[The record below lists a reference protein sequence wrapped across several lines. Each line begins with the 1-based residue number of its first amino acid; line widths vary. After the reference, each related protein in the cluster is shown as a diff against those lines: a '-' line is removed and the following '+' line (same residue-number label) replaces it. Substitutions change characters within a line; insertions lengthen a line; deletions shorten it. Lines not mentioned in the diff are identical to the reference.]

1 MHEEIWKDIK
11 GYEGLYQISSYGR
24 ILGLERYNS
33 EGKRIRKERM
43 LTGSQE
49 KKAPTWIKFN
59 LHDGNGVAKSVN
71 LIQLMI
77 SHFGVE
83 DPLSKIIFKDGNILN
98 RRLSNIGFLSRDTDN
113 QSDEIWKPMV
123 GFEEHYEISNYGRVW
138 RLPNTDNNG
147 HLHRAMF
154 IELPILNGRVIF
166 QSSKF
171 ILGRSITV
179 AVWKVLC
186 KTFLNKEPKGVLY
199 KDNDLTN
206 LHLDNLILVQQQTR
220 PSLHK
225 NKKTA
230 SFNISKR
237 SLTIK
242 TNVSY
247 VMEMPNDP
255 VGIFFPKNSILIR
268 ELRIKKSTLNSS
280 FRRRSKQD
288 EYRHVSYIQGYQIT
302 RMKSTG
308 S

>member
-59 LHDGNGVAKSVN
+59 LCDGNGVAKSVN

-138 RLPNTDNNG
+138 KLPHTDDNG
-147 HLHRAMF
+147 NLHRAMF

-171 ILGRSITV
+171 ITGKATCIAL
-179 AVWKVLC
+179 WKVLC

-255 VGIFFPKNSILIR
+255 VGIFFPKNSMLMR
-268 ELRIKKSTLNSS
+268 ELGIRRGALYSS
-280 FRRRSKQD
+280 FRRRSKKD
-288 EYRHVSYIQGYQIT
+288 EHKNVSYIQGYQIT